1 MDTQQTTMFKRI
13 LDHLNTAT
21 LLFNRDLTL
30 VYVNM
35 AGEILLADSARH
47 LIGLN
52 AMELFKYSDPA
63 LIINLQQCLT
73 MAEPLVDR
81 ELVLD
86 RMGQS
91 FTVNLS
97 ATPLLEQEKANE
109 ILVELQRVD
118 NHLRISKEEQL
129 LSQQNTARLLVRG
142 LAHEIKNPLGGLR
155 GAAQLLNL
163 ELIDPDLKEYT
174 QIIIAESDRL
184 QGIMDKLLGP
194 NKPPDFR
201 MINVH
206 EVLERVRQLVEAES
220 SGNLSI
226 ICDYDPSIPD
236 IKADRNLLIQAVLN
250 IVKNAV
256 QAIDNNGRII
266 LKSRIQRNQTIGRQH
281 HKLTVKV
288 DIIDNGSGIDPDIM
302 ERIFYPMITSRAEGT
317 GLGLSI
323 AQSLINQ
330 HNGLIEC
337 HSEPGNTVFSIILP
351 IQA

>member
-1 MDTQQTTMFKRI
+1 MFKRI
-13 LDHLNTAT
+13 LDHLTTAS
-21 LLFNRDLTL
+21 LLFNNDLNL
-30 VYVNM
+30 MYVNT

-47 LIGLN
+47 LVGLN
-52 AMELFKYSDPA
+52 AVELFKFSDPA

-97 ATPLLEQEKANE
+97 ATPLIANEKVNE

-129 LSQQNTARLLVRG
+129 VSQQNTARLLVRG

-163 ELIDPDLKEYT
+163 ELVDPDLKEYT

-184 QGIMDKLLGP
+184 QGLMDKLLGP

-201 MINVH
+201 IINVH

-226 ICDYDPSIPD
+226 QCDYDPSIPD
-236 IKADRNLLIQAVLN
+236 IRADRNLLIQAVLN

-256 QAIDNNGRII
+256 QAIDKQGKII
-266 LKSRIQRNQTIGRQH
+266 MKTRIQRNQTIGRQH
-281 HKLTVKV
+281 HKLAVKM
-288 DIIDNGSGIDPDIM
+288 DIIDTGSGIDPDIM

-323 AQSLINQ
+323 AQSLVNQ

-337 HSEPGNTVFSIILP
+337 RSEPGNTVFSILLP
-351 IQA
+351 IQV

>member
-1 MDTQQTTMFKRI
+1 MINTNVIKNL
-13 LDHLNTAT
+13 LDHLNTAV
-21 LLFNRDLTL
+21 LLFDNGLKL
-30 VYVNM
+30 MYVNNS
-35 AGEILLADSARH
+35 AEILLADSSRH
-47 LIGLN
+47 LVGTY
-52 AMELFKYSDPA
+52 AADLFKSSDA
-63 LIINLQQCLT
+63 SLFANLQQCLS
-73 MAEPLVDR
+73 MGEPLVDR
-81 ELVLD
+81 ELILD
-86 RMGQS
+86 RMSHS
-91 FTVNLS
+91 FTVNIS
-97 ATPLLEQEKANE
+97 ATPLMTGDSVSE
-109 ILVELQRVD
+109 ILVEMQRVD

-163 ELIDPDLKEYT
+163 ELLDPSLKEYT

-184 QGIMDKLLGP
+184 QGLMDKLLGP
-194 NKPPDFR
+194 NKPPDIR
-201 MINVH
+201 PLNVH

-220 SGNLSI
+220 TGGLTI
-226 ICDYDPSIPD
+226 VCDYDPSIPD

-256 QAIDNNGRII
+256 QAINNKGTII

-281 HKLTVKV
+281 HKLTVRV
-288 DIIDNGSGIDPDIM
+288 DIIDDGPGIDPDIM

-351 IQA
+351 IEV